1 MSIEQSKTIAQ
12 NIFAAL
18 NERDLDGVVA
28 YYAPGSRFHGWAP
41 ETLNADGYK
50 AAMSALLAGF
60 PDSRFPVEEIIAE
73 GDKVVV
79 RHRFQGTHQ
88 AEFQGI
94 PATGQAVSIDGIA
107 LLRLDNGAVVE
118 GWLNA
123 DLMGMM
129 QQLGVAPGPGQ
140 P

>member
-1 MSIEQSKTIAQ
+1 MTTEQHKTIAQ

-41 ETLNADGYK
+41 ETLDAAGYK

-60 PDSRFPVEEIIAE
+60 PDSRFPIDDIIAE

-94 PATGQAVSIDGIA
+94 PATGKAVSIDGMA
-107 LLRLDNGAVVE
+107 LLHLDNGVVAE

-123 DLMGMM
+123 DLMGML
-129 QQLGVAPGPGQ
+129 QQLGVIPTPEQ